1 MAYKRLKS
9 HVIGQKVV
17 HKKRVIAKCLSV
29 VINIMV
35 VFALMVMSALF
46 FLFSYDFLT
55 QYESLK
61 TRIIEVEGKK
71 ILSSQ
76 TIIKQAEVE
85 LGVNI
90 LLVNLFLAEKR
101 LKKHPWIADADVK
114 IKLPDK
120 IIISIE
126 EQKPV
131 GILDMGLKFIINN
144 KGEIF
149 KELDKLDSV
158 SLVSITGIDYS
169 DIIFS
174 DNKISLPFTTLM
186 DMLQLKPKLEDIF
199 PSNQISRIHLDK
211 EMGITVFAKSDLSK
225 QVKTIVLGF
234 NNYKDKCEKLDII
247 VSFLENN
254 LNSLDFKF
262 IDLKNLNRVVVH
274 PIIS

>member
-1 MAYKRLKS
+1 LAYKRLKS